1 MTGANAPRSLKGLMP
16 EKSWFGVAL
25 KLLDTLN
32 FLNVDY
38 LGGEGED
45 LSMTVRSPNVAGN

>member
-1 MTGANAPRSLKGLMP
+1 MP
-16 EKSWFGVAL
+16 EKLRFGVAL